1 MQFCG
6 NKLDKKD
13 FFGKSDPFLVFYRSN
28 EDGTFT
34 ICHKTEVVKNTLNPV
49 WQAFKIPV
57 RALCNGDYDRTIKI
71 EVYDWDRDGRSTVD
85 GRTVSHDFIGEFT
98 TSYREL
104 SRGQSQFNV
113 YEVINPKKKAKK
125 KKYLNSGT
133 VTLLSFLVEMEVTFL
148 DYIKGG
154 RTEETD
160 KRLIDSWRLKQQ
172 GPEPFYHGQSCVV
185 DLCHPFLTQI
195 NFTVAIDFTASN
207 AEPEFCWCA
216 PLFTG
221 DVVLCAGNPAQPTSL
236 HYMSPYQLN
245 AYAMALKAVGEII
258 QDYDSDKMF
267 PALGFGAK
275 LPPDGR
281 VSHEFALLR
290 KAAWQRAELRPLLP
304 TETIAVCWQKRRHPS
319 QSGLTHSTAGRI
331 DGVMEAYYQSLK
343 SVHLY
348 GPTNFSPVIN
358 HPIIICYVPHR
369 YAASVKDG
377 SQYFILLIITDGVI
391 SDMAQTKESI
401 VNAACLPMSII
412 IVGVGPAEF
421 DAMVEL
427 DGDEVRVS
435 SRGRYAER
443 DIVQV
448 CGFFTAPWED
458 LGCGATGKL
467 PSELSLNILVAR
479 LGWSASSTQ
488 LKAGWSSFSDRQTDR
503 QTAVCASALV
513 LEQMPAVSGSP
524 ILLVTTRGHYPISF
538 PQCAFRLSHVNT
550 RRTPPTHTYPSLGT
564 YLLLFQPGGG
574 HHLPDSGRVTL
585 SARESPLPDGPFV
598 PFRDYVDRTG
608 NHVLSMARLA
618 KDVLAEIPDQF
629 LSYMKTR
636 GFKPLPAPPPYTPP
650 GQPLQTQI

>member
-1 MQFCG
+1 MNNSYLNMASIGEFDPLNASIPATKVEITVSCRNLLDRDTFSKSDPICVLYTQGMGNKEWREFGRTEVIDNTLNPDFVRKFILDYFFEERQNLRFDLYDVDSKSANLSKHDFLGQAQCTLGEVVGSLGGRLEKALGGIPGKKCGTIIVKAEELNNCRESVMMQFCG

-57 RALCNGDYDRTIKI
+57 RALCNGDYDRTIKV
-71 EVYDWDRDGRSTVD
+71 EVYDWDRDG
-85 GRTVSHDFIGEFT
+85 SHDFIGEFS

-113 YEVINPKKKAKK
+113 YEVVNPKKKGKK

-133 VTLLSFLVEMEVTFL
+133 VTLLSFLVDIEVTFL

-154 RTEETD
+154 
-160 KRLIDSWRLKQQ
+160 
-172 GPEPFYHGQSCVV
+172 
-185 DLCHPFLTQI
+185 TQI

-207 AEPEFCWCA
+207 
-216 PLFTG
+216 
-221 DVVLCAGNPAQPTSL
+221 GNPAQPTSL

-281 VSHEFALLR
+281 VSHEFALNGNP
-290 KAAWQRAELRPLLP
+290 QNPY
-304 TETIAVCWQKRRHPS
+304 C
-319 QSGLTHSTAGRI
+319 AGI

-343 SVHLY
+343 SVQLY
-348 GPTNFSPVIN
+348 GPTNFSPVVN
-358 HPIIICYVPHR
+358 HVAR

-377 SQYFILLIITDGVI
+377 SQYFVLLIITDGVI

-401 VNAACLPMSII
+401 VNASCLPMSII

-427 DGDEVRVS
+427 DGDEVRIS

-443 DIVQV
+443 DIVQ
-448 CGFFTAPWED
+448 
-458 LGCGATGKL
+458 
-467 PSELSLNILVAR
+467 
-479 LGWSASSTQ
+479 
-488 LKAGWSSFSDRQTDR
+488 
-503 QTAVCASALV
+503 
-513 LEQMPAVSGSP
+513 
-524 ILLVTTRGHYPISF
+524 
-538 PQCAFRLSHVNT
+538 
-550 RRTPPTHTYPSLGT
+550 
-564 YLLLFQPGGG
+564 
-574 HHLPDSGRVTL
+574 
-585 SARESPLPDGPFV
+585 FV
-598 PFRDYVDRTG
+598 PFRDYIDRTG
-608 NHVLSMARLA
+608 NHILSMARLA

-629 LSYMKTR
+629 LSYMRTR
-636 GFKPLPAPPPYTPP
+636 GIKPSPAPPPYSPP
-650 GQPLQTQI
+650 GQSLQTQI

>member
-1 MQFCG
+1 MSSCGFLNMATIGDFDPLSATIPATKVEITVSFCVLYTQGIGNKEWREFGRTEVIDNTLNPDFVRKFILDYFFEERQNLKFDLYDVDSKSSNLSKHDFLGQAFCTLGEVVGSLCGRMEKPLGGIPGKKCGTIIVKAEELSNCRESVMMQFCA

-34 ICHKTEVVKNTLNPV
+34 ICHKTEVVKVNLNPV

-57 RALCNGDYDRTIKI
+57 RALCNGDFDRTIKV
-71 EVYDWDRDGRSTVD
+71 EVYDWDRDG
-85 GRTVSHDFIGEFT
+85 GHDFIGEFS

-133 VTLLSFLVEMEVTFL
+133 VTLLSFLVDIEVTFL

-154 RTEETD
+154 
-160 KRLIDSWRLKQQ
+160 
-172 GPEPFYHGQSCVV
+172 
-185 DLCHPFLTQI
+185 TQI

-207 AEPEFCWCA
+207 
-216 PLFTG
+216 
-221 DVVLCAGNPAQPTSL
+221 GNPSQPTSL
-236 HYMSPYQLN
+236 HYMNPYQLN
-245 AYAMALKAVGEII
+245 AYAIALKAVGEII

-281 VSHEFALLR
+281 ISHEFALNGNP
-290 KAAWQRAELRPLLP
+290 KNPY
-304 TETIAVCWQKRRHPS
+304 CN
-319 QSGLTHSTAGRI
+319 GI

-343 SVHLY
+343 SVQLY

-358 HPIIICYVPHR
+358 HVAR
-369 YAASVKDG
+369 YAASIKDE

-421 DAMVEL
+421 DAMIEL
-427 DGDEVRVS
+427 DGDAVRIS

-443 DIVQV
+443 DIVQ
-448 CGFFTAPWED
+448 
-458 LGCGATGKL
+458 
-467 PSELSLNILVAR
+467 
-479 LGWSASSTQ
+479 
-488 LKAGWSSFSDRQTDR
+488 
-503 QTAVCASALV
+503 
-513 LEQMPAVSGSP
+513 
-524 ILLVTTRGHYPISF
+524 
-538 PQCAFRLSHVNT
+538 
-550 RRTPPTHTYPSLGT
+550 
-564 YLLLFQPGGG
+564 
-574 HHLPDSGRVTL
+574 
-585 SARESPLPDGPFV
+585 FV
-598 PFRDYVDRTG
+598 PFRDYIDHTG
-608 NHVLSMARLA
+608 NHILSMARLA

-629 LSYMKTR
+629 LSYMRTR
-636 GFKPLPAPPPYTPP
+636 GINPSPAPPLCTPP
-650 GQPLQTQI
+650 GHPLQTQI